1 MGRAEAHELREDRNV
16 ASWARQVASGQRPT
30 TPNQKEVQPSG
41 PGPDRARPQAG
52 GALTVHHLE
61 PVPDAVTQFYSAS
74 APAVVTVDPG
84 DTLIVRTLDAHGY
97 LERPESWDLDPPR
110 MFTPSRGHCLAGPIE
125 VRGAEPGQVL
135 AVHIESMLP
144 ATWGWTTAGVA
155 DEDLSQAL
163 GVAAGPVEFLSWDLD
178 AVSLTGRADGFTVPL
193 TPFLGVIG
201 MPPAEPG
208 EHSTTPPRTLGGG
221 NLDCRELVAG
231 STLYLPVTVPGAALC
246 LGDGHAAQG
255 DGEVSGTAIECGMTS
270 TVTLS
275 LVDDPPLSTI
285 HAVTPAGRVTF
296 GFSAELNEAMT
307 AALNAMV
314 TWMTTIYGTN
324 RARAL
329 ALASVSV
336 SLRITQVANKTW
348 GVHALLPSQAL
359 RRAETT

>member
-1 MGRAEAHELREDRNV
+1 
-16 ASWARQVASGQRPT
+16 
-30 TPNQKEVQPSG
+30 
-41 PGPDRARPQAG
+41 
-52 GALTVHHLE
+52 
-61 PVPDAVTQFYSAS
+61 
-74 APAVVTVDPG
+74 
-84 DTLIVRTLDAHGY
+84 
-97 LERPESWDLDPPR
+97 
-110 MFTPSRGHCLAGPIE
+110 
-125 VRGAEPGQVL
+125 
-135 AVHIESMLP
+135 
-144 ATWGWTTAGVA
+144 
-155 DEDLSQAL
+155 
-163 GVAAGPVEFLSWDLD
+163 
-178 AVSLTGRADGFTVPL
+178 
-193 TPFLGVIG
+193 
-201 MPPAEPG
+201 
-208 EHSTTPPRTLGGG
+208 
-221 NLDCRELVAG
+221 
-231 STLYLPVTVPGAALC
+231 
-246 LGDGHAAQG
+246 
-255 DGEVSGTAIECGMTS
+255 VSGTAIECGMTS